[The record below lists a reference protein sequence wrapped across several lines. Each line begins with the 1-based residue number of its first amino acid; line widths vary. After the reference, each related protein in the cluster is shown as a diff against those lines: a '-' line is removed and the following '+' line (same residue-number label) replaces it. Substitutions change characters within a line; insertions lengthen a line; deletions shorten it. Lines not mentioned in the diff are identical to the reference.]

1 MKLLKTESDEQTD
14 LKVAQKLAEIVNKQW
29 GSKLEEAKL
38 KEKLAKYNGPDNCEK
53 LTVPKVNP
61 EIWNKLKHGTKSADL
76 RLANRQK
83 VLTHCWPSVQILR
96 RLQHW
101 LSRRNWGN

>member
-38 KEKLAKYNGPDNCEK
+38 KEKLAKYN
-53 LTVPKVNP
+53 
-61 EIWNKLKHGTKSADL
+61 
-76 RLANRQK
+76 
-83 VLTHCWPSVQILR
+83 
-96 RLQHW
+96 
-101 LSRRNWGN
+101 